1 MQCCPP
7 PGEKPGK
14 RDQVEAMFDAIAP
27 RYDLINRVLS
37 LGTDRGW
44 RRAAVRALGRDFQG
58 SILDV
63 ATGTGD
69 MVFEALRLNPSRIVG
84 VDISEKMLQ
93 LACAKCERSGAGSRV
108 SFVNADAAALPF
120 ESGTFD
126 AAMVAFG
133 VRNFQDITLGLQEIC
148 RVLRPGGRLVVL
160 DFSRPES
167 GLIRWVYAGYSRYVL
182 PQVGRLLSRVD
193 GAYAYL
199 PESIRAF
206 PSSTSFLERMRAA
219 GLVSL
224 SVRPLTFG
232 VVTLYVGHAPEGSG

>member
-133 VRNFQDITLGLQEIC
+133 VRNFQGHHAGAAGDLSC
-148 RVLRPGGRLVVL
+148 AASWRAPGGFGFQPPGEWSDPVGVCRLQPVCVAPGG
-160 DFSRPES
+160 S
-167 GLIRWVYAGYSRYVL
+167 A
-182 PQVGRLLSRVD
+182 
-193 GAYAYL
+193 
-199 PESIRAF
+199 AF
-206 PSSTSFLERMRAA
+206 AC
-219 GLVSL
+219 
-224 SVRPLTFG
+224 
-232 VVTLYVGHAPEGSG
+232 